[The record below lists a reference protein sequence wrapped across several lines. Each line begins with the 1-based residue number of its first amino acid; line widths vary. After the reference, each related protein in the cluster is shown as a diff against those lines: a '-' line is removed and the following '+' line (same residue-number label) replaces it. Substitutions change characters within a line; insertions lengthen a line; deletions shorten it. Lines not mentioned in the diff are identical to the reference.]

1 MGDRYI
7 DRFKETV
14 LGRGLAM
21 LVVAGLGLSLAGPA
35 QANKPK
41 KSTYNYE
48 YGKDITAWY
57 WKEQTDQPVAPPTP
71 LPPPIPPVE
80 PRVRLPNPQ
89 RPDTIPVA
97 VNQAQHERMSA
108 IKFDL
113 SERGVTPGSTIKKLI
128 LSIQESQD
136 RNEHPSFRP
145 ETAKIQACRI
155 NDVLAPGD
163 AERFEERPA
172 FAEKDCVEG
181 KREVPA
187 PPNAPMWR
195 FELTK
200 ISDPWGKDP
209 FSNNGVMLLGV
220 IQGGGAGETWQVN
233 MKIPSRDDPG
243 TQPDE
248 YQETK
253 QRATIEL
260 DFEPGKTPAGS
271 KGDKKKGASLDT
283 GVTTGPAPGGIPS
296 AGSGFTPSTDLAG
309 SSTGGFPGSAAPA
322 PASPSPPPQAAP
334 VAQTGPAEPRMPA
347 YVWLLIPVGLLALSA
362 VRSAVLEPVG
372 GPRPDGV
379 IAAIRRRNAERRGGP
394 LREVTDPLAR
404 FTASLSHGARS
415 AIRSAAAGA
424 RSLRRL
430 ARKARP
436 R

>member
-1 MGDRYI
+1 MRDRY
-7 DRFKETV
+7 KKSLV
-14 LGRGLAM
+14 GRGLAVLM
-21 LVVAGLGLSLAGPA
+21 IAGLGLGLAGPA
-35 QANKPK
+35 SAAKAK
-41 KSTYNYE
+41 KGTHHYE

-57 WKEQTDQPVAPPTP
+57 WKEQTDQPVAPPAP

-80 PRVRLPNPQ
+80 PRIRLPNPQ

-113 SERGVTPGSTIKKLI
+113 SERGVTPGSTIKELI

-163 AERFEERPA
+163 AERFEERPP

-181 KREVPA
+181 KRDVPA
-187 PPNAPMWR
+187 PPNPPVWR

-209 FSNNGVMLLGV
+209 FSNFGVMLLGV

-248 YQETK
+248 YDQTK
-253 QRATIEL
+253 QRASIEL
-260 DFEPGKTPAGS
+260 EFEPGKAPAVS
-271 KGDKKKGASLDT
+271 KGGGKKGASLDT
-283 GVTTGPAPGGIPS
+283 GGSTGPAVSGIPS
-296 AGSGFTPSTDLAG
+296 GGSGFTPSTDLAG

-322 PASPSPPPQAAP
+322 PASPSPPAQAAP
-334 VAQTGPAEPRMPA
+334 VAQTGPAQPRLPA

-394 LREVTDPLAR
+394 IREVTDPLAR
-404 FTASLSHGARS
+404 FTASVSRGGRAV
-415 AIRSAAAGA
+415 IRGAAAGA
-424 RSLRRL
+424 HGLGRL
-430 ARKARP
+430 LRKARP

>member
-1 MGDRYI
+1 MRDRY
-7 DRFKETV
+7 KETL
-14 LGRGLAM
+14 LGRGLAV
-21 LVVAGLGLSLAGPA
+21 LLVAGLGLSLAGPVLA
-35 QANKPK
+35 AKPK
-41 KSTYNYE
+41 KGTHHYE

-57 WKEQTDQPVAPPTP
+57 WKEQTDQPVAPPAP
-71 LPPPIPPVE
+71 LPPPVPPVE

-108 IKFDL
+108 IKFEL

-163 AERFEERPA
+163 AERFEERPP

-187 PPNAPMWR
+187 PPNPPVWR

-209 FSNNGVMLLGV
+209 FSNNGVMLIGV
-220 IQGGGAGETWQVN
+220 IQGGGASETWQVN
-233 MKIPSRDDPG
+233 LKIPSRDDPG

-248 YQETK
+248 YDQTK
-253 QRATIEL
+253 QRASIEL
-260 DFEPGKTPAGS
+260 EFEPGEDPGTAAKKGS
-271 KGDKKKGASLDT
+271 KKGVPLDT
-283 GVTTGPAPGGIPS
+283 GVSTGPATGGIPS

-322 PASPSPPPQAAP
+322 PASPSPPAQTTP
-334 VAQTGPAEPRMPA
+334 VAQTGPAEPRLPA

-404 FTASLSHGARS
+404 FTASLSHGTRA
-415 AIRSAAAGA
+415 AIRTTAAGA
-424 RSLRRL
+424 RSLGRLVRR
-430 ARKARP
+430 ARP

>member
-1 MGDRYI
+1 MSR
-7 DRFKETV
+7 RQESLF
-14 LGRGLAM
+14 GRGLAV
-21 LVVAGLGLSLAGPA
+21 LVAAGLGLSLTGPA
-35 QANKPK
+35 SAAKPK
-41 KSTYNYE
+41 KGTHSFE
-48 YGKDITAWY
+48 YGKDISAWY
-57 WKEQTDQPVAPPTP
+57 WKEQTDQPVTPPTP
-71 LPPPIPPVE
+71 LPPPVPPVE

-89 RPDTIPVA
+89 RLDTLPVA

-108 IKFDL
+108 IRFDL

-187 PPNAPMWR
+187 PPQPPVWL

-233 MKIPSRDDPG
+233 LKIPSRDNPD

-248 YQETK
+248 YLETK
-253 QRATIEL
+253 QRASIEL
-260 DFEPGKTPAGS
+260 EFEPGDPLAAGS
-271 KGDKKKGASLDT
+271 KGGKKSASLDT
-283 GVTTGPAPGGIPS
+283 GVSSGPASSGIPS
-296 AGSGFTPSTDLAG
+296 SSSGFGPSTDLAG
-309 SSTGGFPGSAAPA
+309 SSTGGFPGSASGTQASPA
-322 PASPSPPPQAAP
+322 PAAQAAP
-334 VAQTGPAEPRMPA
+334 VAQTGPAEPRLPA

-394 LREVTDPLAR
+394 IREVTDPLSR
-404 FTASLSHGARS
+404 FTASLSRGGRAVARTAATGAR
-415 AIRSAAAGA
+415 GFG
-424 RSLRRL
+424 RL
-430 ARKARP
+430 WRKARP